1 MPDYTT
7 VFVVLSRI
15 IECVYFFWSQI
26 QPDNSL
32 NSLTTSTVF
41 LEKKEKLPRDNNNNI
56 LKNKLLLLDLDSWAD
71 VDMDRLTCTAEFF
84 PV

>member
-1 MPDYTT
+1 MITLLFLLFYPELLNVYTFFGLKYNLTT
-7 VFVVLSRI
+7 V
-15 IECVYFFWSQI
+15 
-26 QPDNSL
+26 L

-56 LKNKLLLLDLDSWAD
+56 LKNKLLLLDLDSWTD